1 MLAEDGTGMTE
12 TVFVYRLY
20 ARDGLVSDNENWRT
34 FADDNAWASQCGL
47 EKWRSDPRSDK
58 FIRIDSMRKNFVV
71 NQDVLGEVGRG
82 DGPSF
87 RP

>member
-1 MLAEDGTGMTE
+1 MTE
-12 TVFVYRLY
+12 NVFVYRLY
-20 ARDGLVSDNENWRT
+20 AGDGLVSDNENWRT
-34 FADDNAWASQCGL
+34 FADHNAWASQCGL
-47 EKWRSDPRSDK
+47 EKCRSDPPADK
-58 FIRIDSMRKNFVV
+58 LIRIDSMRKKFVV